1 MNTTKRHP
9 RSTREAFQDADYAS
23 AIERPRS
30 AGHTAANLAMVLG
43 AVVVALVL
51 IGVM

>member
-1 MNTTKRHP
+1 MNTRKYP

-43 AVVVALVL
+43 AVVVALV
-51 IGVM
+51 IFGVIQ